1 MCHLLLFWTEAEDTL
16 FSLARGKEK
25 NSSLF
30 SSGFMC
36 VPVFLLALHLLLEF
50 GYCKV
55 EFGLIRMTLDILAP
69 DELPETCFFN

>member
-30 SSGFMC
+30 SSGFMR

-50 GYCKV
+50 GNPEHPYLSHICTHS
-55 EFGLIRMTLDILAP
+55 LILLQLTLYALDK
-69 DELPETCFFN
+69 